1 MKIVVIG
8 TACWT
13 FEKFR
18 GSLLRKLVLQG
29 NEVIAIGTNR
39 DQASLKFLES
49 IGVSY
54 YDINFDKGR
63 TDVFSFLFSLCK
75 ILKIF
80 SKCKPDVCLAYFL
93 KPIVVATFAKLFYP
107 FRLISLIE
115 GLGHTFTGSRHTL
128 LRKFVKFFLQIILRF
143 SDKVVCL
150 NTMDKEELFQGK
162 DSGSLEKVL
171 VLPGIGV
178 DLNHYELSA
187 MPKSEINFLFLSRL
201 LKAKGLYEFIEAA
214 VKMKERESNAS
225 FSVYGQADDSIHG
238 VDPKFID
245 EMDKKR
251 VIDYGGVVH
260 DVRKVIKSAN
270 VLVLPTY
277 YREGLPRCIQEAMA
291 MGRPVITTD
300 FAGCSEII
308 KDRINGFIVPS
319 KNVSSLIEIM
329 EWFCSNAEKFPTLA
343 SDCRKTAEKYFD
355 CNKPD
360 KILSQI
366 ILGND

>member
-18 GSLLRKLVLQG
+18 GSLLRKLVLEG

-39 DQASLKFLES
+39 DHLSLEFLEN

-54 YDINFDKGR
+54 YDVNFDKGR
-63 TDVFSFLFSLCK
+63 TDVFSFLFSLYK

-80 SKCKPDVCLAYFL
+80 SKYKPDVCLAYFL
-93 KPIVVATFAKLFYP
+93 KPIVIATFAKLFYP
-107 FRLISLIE
+107 CRLISLIE
-115 GLGHTFTGSRHTL
+115 GLGHTFTGSRLTL
-128 LRKFVKFFLQIILRF
+128 LRRFVKFFLQITLRY

-150 NTMDKEELFQGK
+150 NPMDKQELFSAKYSRGV
-162 DSGSLEKVL
+162 EKVL

-178 DLNHYELSA
+178 DLNHYEFSA
-187 MPKSEINFLFLSRL
+187 LPKSEVNFLFLSRL
-201 LKAKGLYEFIEAA
+201 LKAKGLYEFIHAA
-214 VKMKERESNAS
+214 SKMKEHKSNTT
-225 FSVYGQADDSIHG
+225 FSVYGQVDDSIHG
-238 VDPKFID
+238 VEPKFIE
-245 EMDKKR
+245 EMDKKG
-251 VIDYGGVVH
+251 VINYGGVVH
-260 DVRKVIKSAN
+260 DVRTVIKSAN
-270 VLVLPTY
+270 VLVLPTF

-308 KDRINGFIVPS
+308 KDGINGFIVPS
-319 KNVSSLIEIM
+319 KNVSSLIETM
-329 EWFCSNAEKFPTLA
+329 EWFCSNEEKFPSLA
-343 SDCRKTAEKYFD
+343 SYCRKTAEKYFD

-360 KILSQI
+360 LILSNL
-366 ILGND
+366 ILAND